1 MIYGYIRV
9 STEEQKRHN
18 NSPENQRQII
28 SNYAK
33 TNNLGEVQFFEDC
46 GSGGDPRAKKR
57 PEQTKLLSLAQSGD
71 TILVYAVDR
80 WARHV
85 ECQAQI
91 HALLARGL
99 HFYFISQNINP
110 SDKAGDSMLGIMQ
123 YVAWEEFKRIQER
136 TNGMRKVLRAKGLY
150 VAGSV
155 PVGYK
160 LDDSKKLIKDPE
172 TQPLITT
179 FFGKLLEGLSLIQT
193 CKDMRKLYPDR
204 KFDVASYHKLV
215 TTNRYYLGETK
226 GANFDHKDGARE
238 EWIKDT
244 HEPYL
249 SESDWLRINALLKS
263 RRSQRLPAEFS
274 RTRDFLLRGI
284 AWCPDCGAKI
294 ASVRMK
300 KGHEYYCCNTTI
312 RSRRKFSNN
321 NPKTC

>member
-18 NSPENQRQII
+18 NSPENQRQTI

-85 ECQAQI
+85 ECQGQI

-160 LDDSKKLIKDPE
+160 LDDSKKLIKDPDS
-172 TQPLITT
+172 T
-179 FFGKLLEGLSLIQT
+179 F
-193 CKDMRKLYPDR
+193 
-204 KFDVASYHKLV
+204 
-215 TTNRYYLGETK
+215 NYYLL
-226 GANFDHKDGARE
+226 
-238 EWIKDT
+238 W
-244 HEPYL
+244 
-249 SESDWLRINALLKS
+249 
-263 RRSQRLPAEFS
+263 
-274 RTRDFLLRGI
+274 
-284 AWCPDCGAKI
+284 
-294 ASVRMK
+294 
-300 KGHEYYCCNTTI
+300 
-312 RSRRKFSNN
+312 
-321 NPKTC
+321 